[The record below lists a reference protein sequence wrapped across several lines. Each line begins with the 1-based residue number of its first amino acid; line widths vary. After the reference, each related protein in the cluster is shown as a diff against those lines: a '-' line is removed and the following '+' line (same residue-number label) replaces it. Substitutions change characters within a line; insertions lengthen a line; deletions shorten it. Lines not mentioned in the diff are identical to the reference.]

1 MLHNKSTGLKPDV
14 MSMEGLVNWL
24 EQQPASR
31 KYEYYDHRN
40 CLVAQYLKTSGHGNP
55 FVYSMGRWQDNDG
68 IDRAFPLMFD
78 DVAVNHPR
86 TFGAAL
92 KRAKVYV

>member
-40 CLVAQYLKTSGHGNP
+40 CLVAQYLKAHGYEDP
-55 FVYSMGRWQDNDG
+55 FVYSMGRWQDNKGMDWSFPGEFDG
-68 IDRAFPLMFD
+68 IAADC
-78 DVAVNHPR
+78 PR

-92 KRAKVYV
+92 KRAKALL